1 MDFID
6 RTLLKT
12 GSYINGEWHSSQLG
26 FDVDNPGNGSLV
38 STVSEV
44 TSTQLEYAVTS
55 AQIAQR
61 SWAHFPAKHRSVIL
75 IKWFQLIIDNIQDL
89 ALIMTLEQGKA
100 LRESI
105 GEITNAA
112 SYIEW
117 FAEQAKRAYGD
128 VIPAQSNERRQV
140 TFRQPLGVV
149 SAITPWNYPT
159 GMIARKAAPALA
171 AGCSFIIKPSE
182 YTPLSA
188 LALAE
193 LSRRAGVPKGVFNVV
208 VGTDSQGIGTV
219 LTQHPAIRKFTFT
232 GSTKV
237 GKRLLAQC
245 ASTVKK
251 TSLELGGNAPLIIF
265 DDADIDM
272 AVEQTVASKFR
283 NAGQTCV
290 CANRIIVQG
299 TVYEQFIEKI
309 ALKISELKLANGFD
323 SHCDL
328 GPLINKTA
336 VKKVDYLVQDA
347 IKQGAQLLIGGKTEQ
362 ALGPLYY
369 QPTLVINVTPKM
381 NIAKQEIFGP
391 VASILRFETEDEA
404 IQMANDTKYGL
415 AAYFFTKDPSRVW
428 RLSEGLEYGM
438 VGVNVGI
445 LTAVQAPFGGIKESG
460 LGREGSKNGLDDFLE
475 IKYVCMGNL

>member
-1 MDFID
+1 
-6 RTLLKT
+6 
-12 GSYINGEWHSSQLG
+12 
-26 FDVDNPGNGSLV
+26 
-38 STVSEV
+38 
-44 TSTQLEYAVTS
+44 
-55 AQIAQR
+55 
-61 SWAHFPAKHRSVIL
+61 
-75 IKWFQLIIDNIQDL
+75 
-89 ALIMTLEQGKA
+89 
-100 LRESI
+100 
-105 GEITNAA
+105 
-112 SYIEW
+112 
-117 FAEQAKRAYGD
+117 
-128 VIPAQSNERRQV
+128 
-140 TFRQPLGVV
+140 
-149 SAITPWNYPT
+149 
-159 GMIARKAAPALA
+159 
-171 AGCSFIIKPSE
+171 
-182 YTPLSA
+182 
-188 LALAE
+188 
-193 LSRRAGVPKGVFNVV
+193 VFNVV